1 MLLYRLVLVAISG
14 FTLTVVV
21 YLIHRKYIARIEAT
35 PNTEHTTDT
44 MIVLVCDNPV
54 VVVYVSVCNCGCGG
68 GTTVSFVV
76 LVVLVVVFVVLVVV
90 FVVFVVFVVVLV
102 VLVVSV
108 LLVVLV
114 VFVVV
119 FVLLGGGGGKFSC
132 TYLYT
137 YGHC

>member
-76 LVVLVVVFVVLVVV
+76 LVVV

>member
-1 MLLYRLVLVAISG
+1 MAISG

-90 FVVFVVFVVVLV
+90 FVVVLVVLV

-108 LLVVLV
+108 LFVVLV

>member
-90 FVVFVVFVVVLV
+90 FVVVLVVLV

-108 LLVVLV
+108 LFVVLV

>member
-1 MLLYRLVLVAISG
+1 VAISG

-76 LVVLVVVFVVLVVV
+76 LVVV